1 MEHSLILYP
10 VDRYYGIILEY
21 LYDNYNDK
29 ISNIVYNSDCSLNRY
44 EYRFRRSKDRK
55 NVKSILPYE
64 CKFSFTNKIGS
75 GHVEFSCKLEVVK
88 DDKGND
94 ESLFS

>member
-55 NVKSILPYE
+55 KVKSILPYE
-64 CKFSFTNKIGS
+64 CKFSFTNKMFKP
-75 GHVEFSCKLEVVK
+75 GH
-88 DDKGND
+88 
-94 ESLFS
+94 LFETQNRI